1 MVRNR
6 RGLAPWS
13 LAREAGIESAT
24 VDGTIEVPQYVQPVL
39 DTGFVDE
46 KGDWKGAKSDDKNF
60 IAMTTDEAIANGG
73 TILTPNVN
81 PDGTWPLDMTGY
93 FDLVLA
99 VKPSNGGNYALTAVM
114 GPDSVNFA
122 NLNPVNAAANLKGS
136 IGGGENSP
144 SIYNLLADSAES
156 MTADVWNI
164 YYFGDKFRGQKLMQF
179 KIVNNSGDV
188 STVETAFMRM
198 IGQ

>member
-46 KGDWKGAKSDDKNF
+46 KGDWKGAKSSDKDF
-60 IAMTTDEAIANGG
+60 IAFQTDIGIANGAAF
-73 TILTPNVN
+73 TTPSQN
-81 PDGTWPLDMTGY
+81 PDGTWPLDMTDY
-93 FDLVLA
+93 TDIQIAL
-99 VKPSNGGNYALTAVM
+99 KPTNGGNYALKAVM
-114 GPDSVNFA
+114 APADLSYA
-122 NLNPVNAAANLKGS
+122 NLNPVNAAAMLRGNTGDATPNDFENLFSDGT
-136 IGGGENSP
+136 E
-144 SIYNLLADSAES
+144 A

-164 YYFGDKFRGQKLMQF
+164 FMLRNVLKNQKLLQF
-179 KIVNNSGDV
+179 EITNNSGGSSDI
-188 STVETAFMRM
+188 ETAFMRLV
-198 IGQ
+198 